1 MNWFKHLCLDQLG
14 LYMKKKIK
22 EFQSPSSQ
30 KGASMIEYALV
41 IAVIAIVAIVIES
54 ALGQK
59 AFSLIQ
65 GSANALDEVSQ
76 QL

>member
-1 MNWFKHLCLDQLG
+1 MITTTKA
-14 LYMKKKIK
+14 
-22 EFQSPSSQ
+22 FQKNSLQ
-30 KGASMIEYALV
+30 KGASIIEYALV
-41 IAVIAIVAIVIES
+41 IAVIAAVAIVIES

-59 AFSLIQ
+59 AFNLIQ

>member
-1 MNWFKHLCLDQLG
+1 
-14 LYMKKKIK
+14 MKKKIK

-41 IAVIAIVAIVIES
+41 IAVIAVVAIVIES